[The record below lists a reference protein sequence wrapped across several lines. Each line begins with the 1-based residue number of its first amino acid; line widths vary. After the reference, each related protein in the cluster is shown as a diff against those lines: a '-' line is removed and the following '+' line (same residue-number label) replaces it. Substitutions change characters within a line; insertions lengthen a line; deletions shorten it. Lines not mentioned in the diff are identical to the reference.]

1 MSRKGEWKCW
11 DSMVWQV
18 VGHGAG
24 RIGGKEGEEIGD
36 DCAWLYVTLDLLWH
50 AGPTATCVVQAP

>member
-1 MSRKGEWKCW
+1 
-11 DSMVWQV
+11 MVWQV

-36 DCAWLYVTLDLLWH
+36 DCAWLYVTLDLLWR
-50 AGPTATCVVQAP
+50 AGPTATCVVPV